1 SNFILFDSL
10 SGRISWTNSN
20 LWVTNPQYLMKHSA
34 SAEGLYSNGAQLE
47 YRNST
52 GSPIFFT
59 NWNNGNGYF
68 SGKLGINT
76 INPSARL
83 HIYNGA
89 SGITPFFN
97 SGMVVES
104 NNHTYINLLSP
115 DPFETGILFGSG
127 TQAVSGLI
135 SYNSTT
141 VPKGFIFN
149 NNGNLTRMVIDNT
162 GRVGIGT
169 TSPGAKLE
177 LAHDGAST
185 FGTALL
191 INQSVLGNSDGPK
204 IEFRK
209 TMNSSKSWSAGI
221 LNGIDVGT
229 FSINEDG
236 GTGSFGTP
244 RLTITQGGN
253 VG

>member
-1 SNFILFDSL
+1 MKKKILLLVLLTSAYFSKAQNVGIGTTTPQTTLDVKGNLRTGGVSNFILFDSL

-97 SGMVVES
+97 SCMVVES

-162 GRVGIGT
+162 GRV
-169 TSPGAKLE
+169 
-177 LAHDGAST
+177 
-185 FGTALL
+185 
-191 INQSVLGNSDGPK
+191 
-204 IEFRK
+204 
-209 TMNSSKSWSAGI
+209 
-221 LNGIDVGT
+221 
-229 FSINEDG
+229 
-236 GTGSFGTP
+236 
-244 RLTITQGGN
+244 
-253 VG
+253 